1 MQQDNITFVIT
12 KEQIE
17 QLRPYMPNI
26 DELVL
31 MPISVFQE
39 ELNDAIVYYLDSDN
53 GYEETPT
60 SMFLQD
66 IYDEIYNQNKS
77 EE

>member
-1 MQQDNITFVIT
+1 MQQDNITFIIT

-31 MPISVFQE
+31 MKIIAFQE

-77 EE
+77 EG